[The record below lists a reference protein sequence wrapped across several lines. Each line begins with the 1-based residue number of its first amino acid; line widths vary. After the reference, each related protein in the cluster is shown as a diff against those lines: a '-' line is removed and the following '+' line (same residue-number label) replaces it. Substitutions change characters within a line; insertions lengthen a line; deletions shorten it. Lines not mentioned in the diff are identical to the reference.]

1 MPQIQQFHIPEEGDG
16 GEMTLGVLLEML
28 DSIVNDEMI
37 QTAEDYYSHKNYLA
51 AAEKARA
58 QIETL
63 NETFNELHRG
73 EQTREYYTKLLFM
86 VNALNAEVVR
96 KLERATKDK
105 GLYENVREEARKK
118 YGKPEN
124 QANNQAGEHEA
135 DIVAA
140 YVASHIPAHL
150 EFLLERTRVM
160 ACAGPKIVRVMPP
173 WLKECLESLDGDR
186 LYYWHSEKDADRDV
200 PYMETA
206 LTLWEPS
213 ATNGNFFR
221 YDDAL
226 RAARVL

>member
-1 MPQIQQFHIPEEGDG
+1 MPRIQQFHIPEEGDG

-63 NETFNELHRG
+63 NELYRDG
-73 EQTREYYTKLLFM
+73 QTGEYYRKLLFM

-96 KLERATKDK
+96 KLERATKDN

-118 YGKPEN
+118 YGKPGN
-124 QANNQAGEHEA
+124 QANGPAGERGA

-150 EFLLERTRVM
+150 DFLLERTRVM
-160 ACAGPKIVRVMPP
+160 ACVGPKIVRVMPP
-173 WLKECLESLDGDR
+173 WLKECLESLDGGS
-186 LYYWHSEKDADRDV
+186 LYYWRSEKDADRDV

-213 ATNGNFFR
+213 VTNGNFYR
-221 YDDAL
+221 YDEAL
-226 RAARVL
+226 RAARIL